1 MKLKMTKHILWY
13 AAVLF
18 IASACT
24 EEDYKLYDP
33 TQKDS
38 VFFEYRNNR
47 NEITDAVD
55 YAFNYD
61 IATTHT
67 IEIPVTLMGIP
78 KDYDRT
84 INLITDHAS
93 TTMKEGINYTITN
106 NVIPAN
112 AVKGTIHVN
121 LLRDLDP
128 EILTQSKELVLTIG
142 ENDDLK
148 SVGENQLTITYSDI
162 RPTTRP
168 SWWLTYGER
177 PVYSY
182 ETVQLFFDYF
192 YRLAPEASP
201 EIFNEMIEA
210 YGDYFVKA
218 TGVLGPFT
226 LYEGFLRQYVLI
238 PLYNEHPEI
247 EWNASPLW

>member
-1 MKLKMTKHILWY
+1 MLKMTKHILWG
-13 AAVLF
+13 AALLLM
-18 IASACT
+18 ASACT

-47 NEITDAVD
+47 NEITDTID

-61 IATTHT
+61 IATSH
-67 IEIPVTLMGIP
+67 IVEIPVTLMGMP
-78 KDYDRT
+78 KDYERT
-84 INLITDHAS
+84 ISLIADHDS

-128 EILTQSKELVLTIG
+128 EIRIKSKKLMLTIG

-148 SVGENQLTITYSDI
+148 SVGETRITIKYSDI
-162 RPTTRP
+162 RPTERP
-168 SWWLTYGER
+168 AWWLTFGPK

-182 ETVQLFFDYF
+182 ENVQLFFEYF

-201 EIFNEMIEA
+201 EIFNEMIDG

-238 PLYNEHPEI
+238 PLYNDHPEL
-247 EWNASPLW
+247 EWIQSPLW